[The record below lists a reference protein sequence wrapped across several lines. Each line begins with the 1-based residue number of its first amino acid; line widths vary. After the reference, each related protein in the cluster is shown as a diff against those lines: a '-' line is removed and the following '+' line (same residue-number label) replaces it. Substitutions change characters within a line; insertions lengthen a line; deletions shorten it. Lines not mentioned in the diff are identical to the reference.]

1 MTPESLSS
9 LLLVNEALS
18 GVRFILPSAG
28 AGVTNEE
35 AIYCWEK
42 TLSAVSPGFFYV
54 ILN

>member
-9 LLLVNEALS
+9 VLLVNEALS
-18 GVRFILPSAG
+18 GVCFILLSAG

-42 TLSAVSPGFFYV
+42 THSAISPGFFYV
-54 ILN
+54 IFN